1 MLRSVY
7 ERQEKHE
14 INADWQATLANAKRL
29 VIRVAKPQSPVMED
43 TGDVF

>member
-1 MLRSVY
+1 MLRIVY

-29 VIRVAKPQSPVMED
+29 IIAAAKP
-43 TGDVF
+43 